1 MSNLEAVQRY
11 LGAWIV
17 RDADAILASLT
28 DDGTYEDPG
37 TGGPIAGESLRGYV
51 AGLWSAFP
59 DLTFEIESLVETG
72 PATAAAQ
79 WIMLGTNTGSMMG
92 LPPTG
97 KSVRLPGADFFTLRD
112 GKVSTVRG
120 YFDSA
125 RVPRQLG
132 LDVIVQPKEVGP
144 FRFGVSTVVQTGKT
158 QEPGAFSITYLEARD
173 DAAVQA
179 VREGS
184 RASLIDMLKMEGFIA
199 ATTSTVGHRMVTV
212 SAWNT
217 PEDSRRVMK
226 EGMHASVMGGFYDG
240 SLARGGFTSV
250 WTKHR
255 INPPMIRCDACGQTT
270 RGSTPGQVC
279 RCGAT
284 LPDPLPYW

>member
-1 MSNLEAVQRY
+1 MSNLDWVRRY
-11 LGAWIV
+11 LDGWIT

-28 DDGTYEDPG
+28 EDGTYEDPG
-37 TGGPIAGESLRGYV
+37 TAGPISGEALRDYV
-51 AGLWSAFP
+51 TGLWSAFP
-59 DLTFEIESLVETG
+59 DLTFEVESLVETG
-72 PATAAAQ
+72 RDTAAAQ
-79 WIMLGTNTGSMMG
+79 WVMLGTNTGSMSG

-112 GKVSTVRG
+112 SKVSSVRG

-125 RVPRQLG
+125 AVPRQLG
-132 LDVIVQPKEVGP
+132 LDVIVQPREIGP

-158 QEPGAFSITYLEARD
+158 HEPGAFSITYLEARD
-173 DAAVQA
+173 EASVQE
-179 VREGS
+179 VRAGS
-184 RASLIDMLKMEGFIA
+184 RASLIDMLKMDGFIA
-199 ATTSTVGHRMVTV
+199 ATTSTIGHRMVTI
-212 SAWNT
+212 SAWDS

-226 EGMHASVMGGFYDG
+226 EGAHASVMSGMYDG
-240 SLARGGFTSV
+240 TLAKGGYTSV

-255 INPPMIRCDACGQTT
+255 VNPPMIRCDACGQVT
-270 RGSTPGQVC
+270 RGSKPGQVC

>member
-11 LGAWIV
+11 LDAWIT
-17 RDADAILASLT
+17 RDADGILASLT

-59 DLTFEIESLVETG
+59 DLTFEIEVLRR
-72 PATAAAQ
+72 AAAQ
-79 WIMLGTNTGSMMG
+79 WVMRGTNTGSMAA

-97 KSVRLPGADFFTLRD
+97 KQVRLPGADFFTLRD
-112 GKVSTVRG
+112 NKVSTVRG

-125 RVPRQLG
+125 GVPRQLG
-132 LDVIVQPKEVGP
+132 LDVIVQPKEIGP

-158 QEPGAFSITYLEARD
+158 AEPGAFSITYLEAKD

-184 RASLIDMLKMEGFIA
+184 RASLIDMLKMDGFIA
-199 ATTSTVGHRMVTV
+199 ATTSTIGRRMVTV
-212 SAWNT
+212 SAWDS
-217 PEDSRRVMK
+217 PESSRRVMK
-226 EGMHASVMGGFYDG
+226 EGTHASVMGGFYDG
-240 SLARGGFTSV
+240 SLARGGYTSV

-255 INPPMIRCDACGQTT
+255 INPPMIRCDACGQMT
-270 RGSTPGQVC
+270 RGPTPGQTC
-279 RCGAT
+279 HCGAT
-284 LPDPLPYW
+284 LPDQLPYW